1 MNNMRWSKTKKLLES
16 LLTDKLHNRLEINM
30 TNYNVSIGEQR
41 RVWITFDKKEI
52 FNASTANFL
61 NEHDALWNEIHDNTN
76 LTFPDDIK
84 AHCDEVKG
92 KDIPDEDLSMYVL
105 EARGIFTPDRI
116 YDVFVEYP
124 QMSYADIQASTDILV
139 LALMMVD
146 KRFGKRSL
154 QSYIITDKTHSLVKQ
169 MHAIRCES
177 ESILTL

>member
-1 MNNMRWSKTKKLLES
+1 MRWSKTKKLLES

-61 NEHDALWNEIHDNTN
+61 KEQDNLWNEVHSNTH
-76 LTFPDDIK
+76 LAFPDDIK
-84 AHCDEVKG
+84 AYCDEVKG
-92 KDIPDEDLSMYVL
+92 KEIPNEDLSMYVL
-105 EARGIFTPDRI
+105 EARGTFNPDRL

-146 KRFGKRSL
+146 KRFGKRAL
-154 QSYIITDKTHSLVKQ
+154 KNYYINEQVHPLVKQ
-169 MHAIRCES
+169 MYDIRRHIEN
-177 ESILTL
+177 INLYL